1 MSVSNLSK
9 IELKNVSISSMK
21 NISIFEEQKDM
32 LQLLDNQLNV
42 IHIFYIIILF
52 RLIYH

>member
-9 IELKNVSISSMK
+9 IELKNASISSIK
-21 NISIFEEQKDM
+21 NISIYEEQKDM

-42 IHIFYIIILF
+42 IHIYLYNFFI
-52 RLIYH
+52 

>member
-9 IELKNVSISSMK
+9 IELKNASISSCK

-32 LQLLDNQLNV
+32 IQLLDNQLCV
-42 IHIFYIIILF
+42 IHIYLF
-52 RLIYH
+52 NFFI

>member
-9 IELKNVSISSMK
+9 IELKNASISSIK

-32 LQLLDNQLNV
+32 LQLLDNV
-42 IHIFYIIILF
+42 IHIYLYNYFI
-52 RLIYH
+52 

>member
-9 IELKNVSISSMK
+9 IELRNASISSIK
-21 NISIFEEQKDM
+21 NISIYEEQKDM

-42 IHIFYIIILF
+42 IYIYLYNFSI
-52 RLIYH
+52 

>member
-9 IELKNVSISSMK
+9 IELKNASISSIK

-42 IHIFYIIILF
+42 IHIYLF
-52 RLIYH
+52 NFI

>member
-9 IELKNVSISSMK
+9 IELKNASISSIK

-32 LQLLDNQLNV
+32 LQLLDNQLKV
-42 IHIFYIIILF
+42 IHIYLF
-52 RLIYH
+52 NFI

>member
-9 IELKNVSISSMK
+9 IELKNASISSIK

-42 IHIFYIIILF
+42 IHIYLYNFI
-52 RLIYH
+52 

>member
-9 IELKNVSISSMK
+9 IELKNASISSIK
-21 NISIFEEQKDM
+21 NISIFEEQKDI

-42 IHIFYIIILF
+42 IHIYLYNFFI
-52 RLIYH
+52 